1 MPRMLVPL
9 AVLLLALAG
18 CSSDGVPA
26 AASASPT
33 ATGTDDALLPS
44 APPGVDEYAQRA
56 CQKLVEAQNDSS
68 IYLQPLRDVADLA
81 KLSAVDGIAR
91 TGAVLDERVKLAE
104 AARARSMK
112 KHDDPVQQA
121 RVELEAQAE
130 AEDASFEVTAA
141 CVNAGLISSSELP
154 AD

>member
-1 MPRMLVPL
+1 MTRMHVPL

-18 CSSDGVPA
+18 CSSGGVPA

-33 ATGTDDALLPS
+33 STGTDNGLLPS

-81 KLSAVDGIAR
+81 KLSAVDEIAR

-104 AARARSMK
+104 AARAKSMK
-112 KHDDPVQQA
+112 ERDNPVQQA
-121 RVELEAQAE
+121 EVELEAKAE
-130 AEDASFEVTAA
+130 AEDASFELTAA
-141 CVNAGLISSSELP
+141 CVNAGLISLSEFP